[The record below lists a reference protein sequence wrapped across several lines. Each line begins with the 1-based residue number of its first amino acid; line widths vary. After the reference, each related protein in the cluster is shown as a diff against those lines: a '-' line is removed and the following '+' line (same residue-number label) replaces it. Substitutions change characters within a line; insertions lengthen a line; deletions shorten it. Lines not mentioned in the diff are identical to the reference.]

1 MRHRNIGKGKIM
13 SVAKAAVIEFYES
26 KSTFVYS
33 GDLDFFHRVI
43 DRAGAEHVGPGT
55 HHRVL
60 ACIRSS
66 PLWKQHG
73 TIRGWGNGRANTY
86 VPIQHNSQ
94 AQERNSVS

>member
-1 MRHRNIGKGKIM
+1 MRHRNIGKGKVM

-26 KSTFVYS
+26 KSAFVYS

-73 TIRGWGNGRANTY
+73 TIPGWGGRRANTY
-86 VPIQHNSQ
+86 VPIPHNIVKSPDS
-94 AQERNSVS
+94 EK